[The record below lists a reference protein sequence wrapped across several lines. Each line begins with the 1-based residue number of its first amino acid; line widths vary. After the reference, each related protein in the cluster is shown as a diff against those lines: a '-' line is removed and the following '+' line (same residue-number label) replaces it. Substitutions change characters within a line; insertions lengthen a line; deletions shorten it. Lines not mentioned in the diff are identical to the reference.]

1 MKILTTNKFW
11 LKNFLKNM
19 AYKLFVDSDVVIDFF
34 TDREPHAN
42 PASELFELNE
52 QGSVKLFLS
61 AVSINNI
68 YYIVRRFLGQKKTIE
83 VIETLTEMTEIIG
96 TTKTEIVQALKND
109 FSDYED
115 SVQYS
120 SALNV
125 KGLDA
130 IITRNIKDYR
140 NSSIAVMTPLN
151 FLKMKEKNDG

>member
-1 MKILTTNKFW
+1 
-11 LKNFLKNM
+11 M
-19 AYKLFVDSDVVIDFF
+19 AYNLFVDSDVVIDFF
-34 TDREPHAN
+34 TDRAPYAN

-52 QGSVKLFLS
+52 IGNVKLYLS

-68 YYIVRRFLGQKKTIE
+68 YYIVRKFVGHKKTLE

-96 TTKTEIVQALKND
+96 TTKKEILQALKNE
-109 FSDYED
+109 FTDYED

-120 SALNV
+120 SALTI
-125 KGLDA
+125 KDLDA

-151 FLKMKEKNDG
+151 FLKMKEKNER

>member
-1 MKILTTNKFW
+1 MKYN
-11 LKNFLKNM
+11 
-19 AYKLFVDSDVVIDFF
+19 LFVDSDVVIDFF

-42 PASELFELNE
+42 PASELFELSE
-52 QGSVKLFLS
+52 QENVSLYLS

-68 YYIVRRFLGQKKTIE
+68 YYIVRKFLGHKKTLE

-96 TTKTEIVQALKND
+96 TTKTEIITALRND
-109 FSDYED
+109 FPDYED

-120 SALNV
+120 SALTI
-125 KGLDA
+125 KKLDA

-151 FLKMKEKNDG
+151 FLKMKEKNGN